1 MGALATETVVAE
13 QRTRNEFD
21 LVQPGRFQPLSG
33 GASTAYVERLSGDR
47 QRLQGVFMAES
58 GSGVDLNRVSVMVAE
73 YAAQTLHDGFGQR
86 YLNMHHARRYDG
98 KPSEVDFQINQMMI
112 AGPSM

>member
-47 QRLQGVFMAES
+47 PRLQGVRMAES

-73 YAAQTLHDGFGQR
+73 YGEQTLHDQYGQR
-86 YLNMHHARRYDG
+86 HLNMHQRRRYEAQHG
-98 KPSEVDFQINQMMI
+98 E
-112 AGPSM
+112 A